1 MTVEELV
8 KEVITATKTQDI
20 SLEDNAILAN
30 VDSLINE
37 LRGNGI
43 TGKSFKDY
51 SSDELSRIQGSLAIL
66 KDNLGQIL
74 AKTQSFAKYSEG
86 QLSFRKARIRKLVI
100 EQMLKEE
107 EAKQEEKK
115 PYKKMT
121 VDDIDAELN
130 IQTYR
135 EKQIYLARDRQAS
148 EVSNKLWAVNGI
160 LDAISQRIGVL
171 QSNKADTKYYDNAE
185 DTIIDTEQKLR
196 DIK

>member
-1 MTVEELV
+1 
-8 KEVITATKTQDI
+8 
-20 SLEDNAILAN
+20 
-30 VDSLINE
+30 
-37 LRGNGI
+37 
-43 TGKSFKDY
+43 
-51 SSDELSRIQGSLAIL
+51 
-66 KDNLGQIL
+66 
-74 AKTQSFAKYSEG
+74 
-86 QLSFRKARIRKLVI
+86 
-100 EQMLKEE
+100 MLKEE